1 MCWRARGVTCSSF
14 RRPWPGAVILA
25 AIFLMAGGAPL
36 DAQSAQQHTP
46 RTTAF
51 VRNWTR
57 AEAWSFFEPRLGGG
71 DPTYRDVANRLQIGL
86 RRVAE
91 RYEFLAA
98 VQYVQF
104 GWLPRDASGPG
115 ALGTGAAYF
124 SHAGRTDSRQAYVRY
139 LSVRVKE
146 LVPGL
151 SVQLGRMGYT
161 DGAEA
166 PAAHAKIDSV
176 KQQRATSR
184 MIGEFEW
191 SIYQRGFDGIQLDW
205 DRFPWHVC
213 VSALHPT
220 QGGFEDRAGL
230 RIDDIRLLTATLNAA
245 PRGLIPNTD
254 VQLFFYRYDDT
265 RAVGERPDNTGRT
278 TMGADIRINSFGVS
292 MIGAVPLPSG
302 ELDGLV
308 WFAGQTGT
316 WYEQIHDA
324 FALAAEIGHQWGN
337 ARWRPWL
344 RGGLLK
350 ASGDPDPA
358 DTVHETFFQMLP
370 TSRKFSQSATYS
382 FMNLTDLFTQV
393 LLSPT
398 AKLSARLDLH
408 RVTLGEPADRWYAGS
423 GATQRAGT
431 IFGFSG
437 RPSHGATGLGTVV
450 EGSASYGVTPHW
462 SVNGYV
468 GFIDGGEV
476 VERTFAG
483 DRLTFGYIENVV
495 SF

>member
-1 MCWRARGVTCSSF
+1 MAVTCSSF
-14 RRPWPGAVILA
+14 RRPWPGVVTCA
-25 AIFLMAGGAPL
+25 AMILMAGGAPL
-36 DAQSAQQHTP
+36 DAQSARHDTP

-57 AEAWSFFEPRLGGG
+57 AESWSFFEPRSGGG

-86 RRVAE
+86 RRVAD

-146 LVPGL
+146 LFPGL
-151 SVQLGRMGYT
+151 TVQLGRMGYT

-205 DRFPWHVC
+205 DRFPWHAC
-213 VSALHPT
+213 VSALRPT
-220 QGGFEDRAGL
+220 QGGFEDAAGL
-230 RIDDIRLLTATLNAA
+230 RIDEIRLLTATLNAA

-265 RAVGERPDNTGRT
+265 RAVRERPDNTGRP
-278 TMGADIRINSFGVS
+278 TMGADIRINSFGAS

-302 ELDGLV
+302 ELDG
-308 WFAGQTGT
+308 
-316 WYEQIHDA
+316 
-324 FALAAEIGHQWGN
+324 
-337 ARWRPWL
+337 RR
-344 RGGLLK
+344 
-350 ASGDPDPA
+350 
-358 DTVHETFFQMLP
+358 
-370 TSRKFSQSATYS
+370 
-382 FMNLTDLFTQV
+382 
-393 LLSPT
+393 
-398 AKLSARLDLH
+398 
-408 RVTLGEPADRWYAGS
+408 
-423 GATQRAGT
+423 
-431 IFGFSG
+431 
-437 RPSHGATGLGTVV
+437 
-450 EGSASYGVTPHW
+450 
-462 SVNGYV
+462 
-468 GFIDGGEV
+468 
-476 VERTFAG
+476 
-483 DRLTFGYIENVV
+483 
-495 SF
+495 